1 MSIGTQQRILTI
13 LIPILLALCLLV
25 FTENMGDLFQLV
37 GGRFFKRSMAAVGE
51 RQRQGAEHVKE
62 VAFEFVI
69 AVFLFFRPEFD
80 YGFVTNLWLTH

>member
-1 MSIGTQQRILTI
+1 MTIGTQQRILTI